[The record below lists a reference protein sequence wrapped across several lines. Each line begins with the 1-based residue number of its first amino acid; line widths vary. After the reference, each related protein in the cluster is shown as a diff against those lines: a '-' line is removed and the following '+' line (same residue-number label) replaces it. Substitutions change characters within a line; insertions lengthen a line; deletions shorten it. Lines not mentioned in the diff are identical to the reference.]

1 MKYFGVMI
9 TSMKHLMRLLK
20 VSLIALTLVIC
31 VAIARRQMSGII
43 NNAAQRDYSKQNNE
57 LNQDMTTSVSEILPT
72 VAQVDT
78 SPAQSVADSSGM
90 KVNYQPVKGSG
101 QVVKET
107 VAAGNSA
114 SQEYDFPENIY
125 PYRAMLTDNQKLVY
139 DQVYEAVDSRT
150 EEVILCRQLD
160 QTGIANVMEAIFGD
174 HPEFFWLDTAYTYGY
189 TSKGTVVKVM
199 LSFNVTVDTF
209 QTSKTAFLN
218 AASTIINN
226 ASQYGDDIEKEKSV
240 YMQLQNLAVYD
251 ASSELNQ
258 SAYSALVN
266 QSTVCAG
273 YARAFQYIM
282 QKLNVPCYFCSG
294 TANGGNHAWN
304 IVCIDGKYY
313 NVDLSWDDTLGEAAN
328 QISYSYFN
336 LSDRTFGLDH
346 KRSGLSLKLP
356 NCVVTGSK

>member
-101 QVVKET
+101 QVVEET

-160 QTGIANVMEAIFGD
+160 QTGIANVMEAIFDAVYLIFDRIAGIL
-174 HPEFFWLDTAYTYGY
+174 FFVFLWQLQRNKFDR
-189 TSKGTVVKVM
+189 S
-199 LSFNVTVDTF
+199 SR
-209 QTSKTAFLN
+209 KTTL
-218 AASTIINN
+218 I
-226 ASQYGDDIEKEKSV
+226 ASQIY
-240 YMQLQNLAVYD
+240 
-251 ASSELNQ
+251 
-258 SAYSALVN
+258 
-266 QSTVCAG
+266 T
-273 YARAFQYIM
+273 RF
-282 QKLNVPCYFCSG
+282 
-294 TANGGNHAWN
+294 
-304 IVCIDGKYY
+304 
-313 NVDLSWDDTLGEAAN
+313 
-328 QISYSYFN
+328 
-336 LSDRTFGLDH
+336 
-346 KRSGLSLKLP
+346 
-356 NCVVTGSK
+356 